1 MNISSALKFLTVPM
15 LVCIYVGCSPVNFA
29 KDNEAHKCQ
38 DSGKV
43 CISQNGKDYFD
54 ETEKVENGLVD
65 ILIVNDNSASMS
77 FEQTQLATRLSGF
90 IQNLENQKADYRIAV
105 TTTDIS
111 SGVNPPRTV
120 NKNGSLQD
128 GRLIAFPNGAYYLTN
143 SSGTL
148 ADKNAWFKTVI
159 ERKETGDCE
168 TFIKNNYGKAGY
180 ESSYPANCPSGDE
193 RGIYAANLVVK
204 NNPNSFIRKDAH
216 LAIIVLADE
225 DERSQLY
232 WYNQQSPGSYPG
244 YDLESL
250 DQPQTLLSN
259 VRAAF
264 GGGKLLSVHS
274 IITTA
279 TTYNVGGKTV
289 TCKDIQGSQIVVNG
303 MSVVSGSYGNLY
315 KQATDMTQGVTG
327 DICSG
332 DYTTQLGQI
341 STNILNRINSVSLA
355 CNAPADLVVTIVGQ
369 PGVTYSVSGREVK
382 FSAQLAAGTTV
393 KLKYSCTTL

>member
-1 MNISSALKFLTVPM
+1 M

-29 KDNEAHKCQ
+29 KDEEAHKCQ
-38 DSGKV
+38 DSGIS
-43 CISQNGKDYFD
+43 CISSNGKDYFD
-54 ETEKVENGLVD
+54 ITKKVDGGLVD

-77 FEQTQLATRLSGF
+77 FEQSQLSARLAGF
-90 IQNLENQKADYRIAV
+90 IQNLEAQQADYRIAV

-111 SGVNPPRTV
+111 SGINPPRTV
-120 NKNGSLQD
+120 NKNGALQD
-128 GRLIAFPNGAYYLTN
+128 GKLIQFSNGSYYLTN
-143 SSGTL
+143 ASGTL
-148 ADKNAWFKTVI
+148 AQKNAWFKEVI
-159 ERKETGDCE
+159 ERRETLDCE
-168 TFIKNNYGKAGY
+168 TFIRNNYGKAGY
-180 ESSYPANCPSGDE
+180 ESAYAANCPSGDE

-204 NNPNSFIRKDAH
+204 NNPNSFIRANAH
-216 LAIIVLADE
+216 LAVIVLADE

-250 DQPQTLLSN
+250 DQPQTLASN
-259 VRAAF
+259 LRAAF
-264 GGGKLLSVHS
+264 GGAKVLSVHS

-279 TTYNVGGKTV
+279 TTYNVGGVTK

-315 KQATDMTQGVTG
+315 KQASDMTQGVIG

-341 STNILNRINSVSLA
+341 STNILNRVNSVSLA
-355 CNAPADLVVTIVGQ
+355 CSAPADLVVTITGQ

-382 FSAQLAAGTTV
+382 FSAKLNAGTSV
-393 KLKYSCTTL
+393 RVVYSCTTL